1 MGDSHPQL
9 APRVSLRW
17 PVSSFLSVSAGYARS
32 HQWVHSLRN
41 PESLIDNIF
50 SSNLPFAAAGGA
62 APIAKSELFS
72 VAAEARAGLGLRATV
87 TGYLRSSDGLVLVAP
102 TTGQPF
108 AVDNLSLGS
117 ARAWGGNIA
126 VELSRARYRALLD
139 YGFSSVSYAVEGE
152 AYRPSFA
159 VSHFLAASIGYY
171 PSATLL
177 VRSALRADF
186 GRPTT
191 LVEGPF
197 EWEACS
203 ILEGGCE
210 AAGSPQKAAGPLGG
224 DRLPA
229 YVRLDIG
236 IRKHWHS
243 RLLGSEGQVAV
254 FATLS
259 NILGRRNSLAYTVD
273 PLSGELSELPMRP
286 FSPLTVGLEWSF

>member
-1 MGDSHPQL
+1 MRDKAPLL
-9 APRVSLRW
+9 APRVSLQW
-17 PVSSFLSVSAGYARS
+17 PVLAFLSVSAGYARS

-41 PESLIDNIF
+41 PESLIDNVF
-50 SSNLPFAAAGGA
+50 SSNLPFAAEEGN
-62 APIAKSELFS
+62 APIARSDLFS
-72 VAAEARAGLGLRATV
+72 VAAEARAGIGLRATV

-102 TTGQPF
+102 ATGHPF
-108 AVDNLSLGS
+108 AVDGLSLGS
-117 ARAWGGNIA
+117 ARAWGGNISA
-126 VELSRARYRALLD
+126 ELSRARYRALLD
-139 YGFSSVSYAVEGE
+139 YGFGAVTYAVAGE

-203 ILEGGCE
+203 IIEGGCE
-210 AAGSPQKAAGPLGG
+210 AAGSPQNTAGPLGG

-243 RLLGSEGQVAV
+243 RLLGSEGVVAGFV
-254 FATLS
+254 TLS

-273 PLSGELSELPMRP
+273 PHTGELSAVPMRP